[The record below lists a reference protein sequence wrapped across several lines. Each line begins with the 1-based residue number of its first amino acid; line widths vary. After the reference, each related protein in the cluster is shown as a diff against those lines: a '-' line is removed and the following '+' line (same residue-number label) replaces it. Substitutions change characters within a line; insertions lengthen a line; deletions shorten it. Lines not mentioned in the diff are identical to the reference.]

1 MEHWSAY
8 WQTSGVLNSF
18 AEGNVKDGYS
28 GELKSFWE
36 QQFAATPSSAKIV
49 DIGTGNGALA
59 ILAYDYGR
67 ANQGHF
73 SIDGI
78 DAAVI
83 NPVKQFEQHPAV
95 AKKLKA
101 ISFHSATPAEKLPY
115 ADGSID
121 LAVSQFGFEYSDRKH
136 SLKALAAAL
145 KPGGKAVFV
154 SHHSGSN
161 LTQHSQQAVTVLEYC
176 LAQSPLFQQADLYL
190 ALARQAIP
198 QLGLEGWLDYSHQKV
213 LKRSLQWTMDILQ
226 QRFSAP
232 DQQAYVNDVI
242 ARVARLL
249 QAQTADNIDQLIN
262 TLGLEYQLLNDHQ
275 LRVTDQ
281 LNASLAKK
289 DITAMKKQ
297 AEQLGLSF
305 SADELNI
312 EGKLFGWAIQLSK
325 AG

>member
-28 GELKSFWE
+28 GELKNFWQ
-36 QQFAATPSSAKIV
+36 QQFADAPAVAKIV

-67 ANQGHF
+67 ANQRTF
-73 SIDGI
+73 SVDGI

-83 NPVKQFEQHPAV
+83 NPVKQFEQQPSI

-101 ISFHSATPAEKLPY
+101 ITFHSATPAEKLPY
-115 ADGSID
+115 PDGSID

-145 KPGGKAVFV
+145 KPGAKAVFV

-161 LTQHSQQAVTVLEYC
+161 LTKHSQQAVTVLQYC
-176 LAQSPLFQQADLYL
+176 LTQSPLFQQADLYF

-198 QLGLEGWLDYSHQKV
+198 QLGLEGWLNYSHQNV
-213 LKRSLQWTMDILQ
+213 LKRTIQWTMDILQ
-226 QRFSAP
+226 QRFSEA
-232 DQQAYVNDVI
+232 DQQPYVNDVV
-242 ARVARLL
+242 ARIARLL
-249 QAQTADNIDQLIN
+249 QALNSDNCDQLIHA
-262 TLGLEYQLLNDHQ
+262 LAVEYQLLNDHQ

-297 AEQLGLSF
+297 VEQLGLSF
-305 SADELNI
+305 SADELQV
-312 EGKLFGWAIQLSK
+312 EGKLFGWAIHLSK